1 MNNHAMSDKLRR
13 HLVVRRLLQRGGVA
27 SQDELQR
34 LLHDHG
40 IEVTQATLSRD
51 LRELGVL
58 KGPGGYVLPDSGTPS
73 PVEAGAATLVL
84 RSYLRDAIP
93 AGTLVVAKTG
103 PGQAPALALEL
114 DRGTWPAIVGTIA
127 GDDTVFI
134 ATESNATAR
143 ALASTLKVGTH
154 RQSKRGRA

>member
-1 MNNHAMSDKLRR
+1 MSDKLRR

-34 LLHDHG
+34 LLHDHN

-58 KGPGGYVLPDSGTPS
+58 KGPGGYVLPESSTPS
-73 PVEAGAATLVL
+73 PIETGAATLVL
-84 RSYLRDAIP
+84 RSYLRDAAP

-103 PGQAPALALEL
+103 PGQAPALALEF
-114 DRGTWPAIVGTIA
+114 DRGTWPEIIGTIA

-134 ATESNATAR
+134 ATESAATAR
-143 ALASTLKVGTH
+143 TLASKLICGTR
-154 RQSKRGRA
+154 RQGKRGRA

>member
-1 MNNHAMSDKLRR
+1 MSDKLRR

-34 LLHDHG
+34 LLHDHA
-40 IEVTQATLSRD
+40 IEITQATLSRD

-58 KGPGGYVLPDSGTPS
+58 KGPGGYVLPESGAPS
-73 PVEAGAATLVL
+73 AAEAGAATLVL
-84 RSYLRDAIP
+84 RSYLRDAVP

-103 PGQAPALALEL
+103 PGQAPALALEF
-114 DRGTWPAIVGTIA
+114 DRGAWPEIVGTIA
-127 GDDTVFI
+127 GDDTVFL
-134 ATESNATAR
+134 ATESIAAAR
-143 ALASTLKVGTH
+143 ALASKLIGGTR

>member
-1 MNNHAMSDKLRR
+1 MSDKVRR
-13 HLVVRRLLQRGGVA
+13 HLVVRRLVQRGGVA
-27 SQDELQR
+27 NQDELQR

-58 KGPGGYVLPDSGTPS
+58 KGPGGYVLPESGIPS
-73 PVEAGAATLVL
+73 GIEAGAATLVL
-84 RSYLRDAIP
+84 RTYLRDAVA

-103 PGQAPALALEL
+103 PGQAPALALEF
-114 DRGTWPAIVGTIA
+114 DRGAWPEIIGTIA

-134 ATESNATAR
+134 ATETNATAR
-143 ALASTLKVGTH
+143 ALASKLTGGTR

>member
-1 MNNHAMSDKLRR
+1 MNNHSMSDKFRR
-13 HLVVRRLLQRGGVA
+13 QLVVRRLLQRGAVT

-34 LLHDHG
+34 LLDEHG

-58 KGPGGYVLPDSGTPS
+58 KGPGGYVLPESGTPS
-73 PVEAGAATLVL
+73 PIESGAATLVL
-84 RSYLRDAIP
+84 RSYLRDAVP

-103 PGQAPALALEL
+103 PGQAPALALEF
-114 DRGTWPAIVGTIA
+114 DRGAWPEIVGTIA

-143 ALASTLKVGTH
+143 SLASKLIGHTR
-154 RQSKRGRA
+154 RQRGRGRA